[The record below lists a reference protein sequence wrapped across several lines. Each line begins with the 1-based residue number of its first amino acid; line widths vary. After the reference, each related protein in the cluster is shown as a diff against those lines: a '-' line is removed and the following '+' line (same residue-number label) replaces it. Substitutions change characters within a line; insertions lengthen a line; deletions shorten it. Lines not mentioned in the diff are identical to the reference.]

1 MNWYTIY
8 GEFQVRLWPCVLLIL
23 SALFYQNIPSQ
34 QWRHSLY
41 ELCRYEGV
49 TSLCTITV
57 CRRLC
62 TVTRATLLTRG
73 APTHVGIDLVWL
85 GVGGVEIRNEEL
97 LFGERYHALHHL
109 PYNPAVQI
117 VQCPPGVQ
125 YNHLHKYAETISL
138 HHLYHIT
145 GYIDKVINT
154 VACL

>member
-1 MNWYTIY
+1 MAL
-8 GEFQVRLWPCVLLIL
+8 RLAYIV
-23 SALFYQNIPSQ
+23 
-34 QWRHSLY
+34 
-41 ELCRYEGV
+41 
-49 TSLCTITV
+49 
-57 CRRLC
+57 C
-62 TVTRATLLTRG
+62 TVLSEYSFPAVETQPVWTMSVWGRYITLYNNCMQEIVHSYQSNPSGERCINPRG
-73 APTHVGIDLVWL
+73 YRSGLAR
-85 GVGGVEIRNEEL
+85 GGRGIRNEEL

-154 VACL
+154 VACLWSFGSVLLNI